1 MDHFKKIAAA
11 LAERELDAVLLTSH
25 PNRLYAAGF
34 PSSAGAAVV
43 TKGGGAWFFTDSR
56 YIEAA
61 QKAIPGA
68 DVRQA
73 DAAHP
78 YSVLINEVLAAQ
90 GVSRLGFEDGR
101 MSVAEHAAFSG
112 KLNCQ
117 LVPIGSLM
125 EDLRAVKDEEEIG
138 IMIAAQNIA
147 SRAFTELLNEIRP
160 GVTERE
166 LAARLEYL
174 MVRYGGEKA
183 AFDTIAVSGA
193 NSSMPH
199 GVPTDKPLAAGDFV
213 TFDFGC
219 KYRGYCSD
227 TTRTVAVSHADDEMR
242 KIYETVLAAQ
252 KAGIA
257 AARPGVT
264 GKAVDAAAR
273 EVIAAA
279 GYGEYFGHGFGHGLG
294 IEVHELPN
302 AAPSYDKPLP
312 AGAVI
317 SAEPGIYLPGKM
329 GVRIEDVLIL
339 TENGNRNITGL
350 PKELLIL

>member
-1 MDHFKKIAAA
+1 MDHFAKIAAA
-11 LAERELDAVLLTSH
+11 LTERELDAVLLTSH

-34 PSSAGAAVV
+34 SSSAGAAVV
-43 TKGGGAWFFTDSR
+43 TRAGAWFFTDSR

-61 QKAIPGA
+61 QRAVPGA
-68 DVRQA
+68 VVRQA
-73 DAAHP
+73 DAAHS
-78 YSVLINEVLAAQ
+78 YASLINEVLAAQ
-90 GVSRLGFEDGR
+90 GVSRMGFEDGR
-101 MSVAEHAAFSG
+101 MSVAEHAAFSK
-112 KLNCQ
+112 KLNCE
-117 LVPIGSLM
+117 LVPVGGLM
-125 EDLRAVKDEEEIG
+125 EALRAVKDEEETG

-147 SRAFTELLNEIRP
+147 SRAFTELLNEIRV

-166 LAARLEYL
+166 LAARLQYL
-174 MVRYGGEKA
+174 MVHYGGEKA
-183 AFDTIAVSGA
+183 SFDTIVVSGA

-227 TTRTVAVSHADDEMR
+227 TTRTVAVGHATDDMR
-242 KIYETVLAAQ
+242 EIYETVLAAQ

-264 GKAVDAAAR
+264 GKEVDAAAR
-273 EVIAAA
+273 DVIAAA

-302 AAPSYDKPLP
+302 AAPSYDQPLP

-329 GVRIEDVLIL
+329 GVRIEDILIL
-339 TENGNRNITGL
+339 TPDGSRNITDL
-350 PKELLIL
+350 PKDLLIL